1 MDRNKNIMVA
11 IMLGV
16 ILTMAVGYA
25 VLQQRLNITGTSNI
39 TSNFSVKFTGIES
52 TPTGG
57 ASNKTTPIVTNTTAT
72 FNVNLVNPGDVM
84 TYDITVTNAGTIDT
98 ELAEIKMTDSSNT
111 AIEFNYSGIE
121 VGEDLLHGESKTFK
135 VTAKYSDSVTT
146 QPGTLASDLNITLN
160 YSDQMVADGADGTI
174 NTFLTHNGGGN
185 D

>member
-1 MDRNKNIMVA
+1 MDRNKNTMVA

-57 ASNKTTPIVTNTTAT
+57 ATNKVTPSVTNTTAT

-84 TYDITVTNAGTIDT
+84 TYDITVSNLGTIDT

-111 AIEFNYSGIE
+111 AIEFDYSGIE

-146 QPGTLASDLNITLN
+146 QPGTLSSDLTISLN
-160 YSDQMVADGADGTI
+160 FNDYVEVDDEDGTI
-174 NTFLTHNGGGN
+174 YIHANNIGVVE
-185 D
+185 